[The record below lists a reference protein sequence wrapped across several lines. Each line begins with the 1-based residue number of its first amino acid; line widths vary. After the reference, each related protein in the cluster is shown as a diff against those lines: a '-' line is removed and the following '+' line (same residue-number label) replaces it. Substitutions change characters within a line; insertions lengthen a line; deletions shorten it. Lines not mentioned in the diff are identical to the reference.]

1 MADNVQL
8 NSGSGGAIAASD
20 DIGGVQY
27 QRVKI
32 TLGADG
38 VNDGDVSSSNYMPT
52 SIYGMGT
59 AFVTTSTPLTGG
71 ASWTSATQ
79 TVTAEGNG
87 LTFFCIADQNG
98 TVYLEEST
106 DNVNWT
112 VTASSPY
119 VANVPF
125 AEQHVAHSLYFRVK
139 FTNGASAQ
147 GTFRA
152 SLGHIPF
159 ANPWMIKLDPN
170 VNYVQQAGAPW
181 YIAGQYDHNSST
193 TPSGKG
199 QYMLPA
205 VATATWAAVGEGKLA
220 HLSVD
225 LEGNLRVKQ
234 DNRVTVSLANVSQS
248 ATNTTIANSNTARQ
262 GMIVHND
269 STDTLYIKFGTT
281 ASATSYTYKVAP
293 DSTLEIASCFGYTG
307 QIDGIWSAG
316 GSGAARVT
324 DLSAA

>member
-1 MADNVQL
+1 MADNVTL
-8 NSGSGGAIAASD
+8 NSGSGGATCASD

-32 TLGADG
+32 VLGADG
-38 VNDGDVSSSNYMPT
+38 VNGGDLSTSNYMPT
-52 SIYGMGT
+52 SIHGMGT
-59 AFVTTSTPLTGG
+59 TFEVTSTPLAGGG
-71 ASWTSATQ
+71 AWTSSSMSSAT
-79 TVTAEGNG
+79 EGNG
-87 LTFFCIADQNG
+87 LIFFCIADQNG
-98 TVYLEEST
+98 TVDLQEST

-112 VTASSPY
+112 TTASSPY
-119 VANVPF
+119 TANIPF

-139 FTNGASAQ
+139 FTNGATLQ
-147 GTFRA
+147 GSFRA

-170 VNYVQQAGAPW
+170 VNYVQQSGAPW
-181 YIAGQYDHNSST
+181 YIAGQYDHNVST

-199 QYMLPA
+199 QYTLPA
-205 VATATWAAVGEGKLA
+205 VATADWAAVGEGKLA

-225 LEGNLRVKQ
+225 LSGNLRVRQ
-234 DNRVTVSLANVSQS
+234 DDRVTPVLSNVAQS
-248 ATNTTIANSNTARQ
+248 ATSVTIVAGNTERH

-269 STDTLYIKFGTT
+269 STATLYIKLGAT

-293 DSTLEIASCFGYTG
+293 DSTLELPSCYGYTG
-307 QIDGIWSAG
+307 TIDGIWSGAG
-316 GSGAARVT
+316 AGAARVT